1 MSSSI
6 SDIITRL
13 RLVNDILSL
22 SAESRLT
29 FDEAR
34 VLSEFYRD
42 CSDTNSIIAAAE
54 KEVAKDADRLLSDTV
69 SLLSEIEKFSAAGV
83 AGIQPVNFE
92 NIFEQ
97 HVKPFEER
105 YESAKA
111 ISTKLWQEYSA
122 ISNRL
127 DFLPL
132 DTDEYK
138 TLNAECDAKKSAY
151 DTAREQTNRLYDDW
165 QQERDRYFC
174 VYCFKPMFLDV
185 LVERLKGI
193 AESIITDISRMRE
206 DKP

>member
-1 MSSSI
+1 MMSIAQI
-6 SDIITRL
+6 STRL

-105 YESAKA
+105 YEAAKA
-111 ISTKLWQEYSA
+111 TSTKLWQEYSA
-122 ISNRL
+122 LSNRL
-127 DFLPL
+127 DFMPL